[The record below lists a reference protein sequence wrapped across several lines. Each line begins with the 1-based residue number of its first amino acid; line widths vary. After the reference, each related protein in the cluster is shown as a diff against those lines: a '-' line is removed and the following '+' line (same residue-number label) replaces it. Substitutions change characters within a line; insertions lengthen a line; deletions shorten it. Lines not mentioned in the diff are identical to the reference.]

1 VTNVNNDGPLKH
13 IVVRYYSLS
22 RMEVTARQG
31 YFGISD
37 QSFWLYSAS
46 EFVLSGVLSM
56 RSPQTA
62 VAVAM
67 FVTLAGTLAVAA
79 QELKVRTVQGS
90 VVDEDNRPVASAV
103 VYLRDDRT
111 NSVRTYITTSSGH
124 YRFSWLGEYD
134 DYDLEAHTQNFRSH
148 RHTISQ
154 WDTRREFV
162 IDLKLDKK
170 EG

>member
-1 VTNVNNDGPLKH
+1 
-13 IVVRYYSLS
+13 
-22 RMEVTARQG
+22 
-31 YFGISD
+31 
-37 QSFWLYSAS
+37 
-46 EFVLSGVLSM
+46 M

-62 VAVAM
+62 VAIAM

-79 QELKVRTVQGS
+79 QELKVRTVEGR
-90 VVDEDNRPVASAV
+90 VVDEDNRAVASAV

-111 NSVRTYITTSSGH
+111 NSVRTYITNSSGH

-134 DYDLEAHTQNFRSH
+134 DYELEAHTQNFRSH

-170 EG
+170 QG

>member
-1 VTNVNNDGPLKH
+1 
-13 IVVRYYSLS
+13 
-22 RMEVTARQG
+22 
-31 YFGISD
+31 
-37 QSFWLYSAS
+37 
-46 EFVLSGVLSM
+46 M

-67 FVTLAGTLAVAA
+67 FVTLAGSLAVAA
-79 QELKVRTVQGS
+79 QELKVRTVQGR
-90 VVDEDNRPVASAV
+90 VVDQENRAVASAV

-111 NSVRTYITTSSGH
+111 NSVRTYITNSSGH

-134 DYDLEAHTQNFRSH
+134 DYELEAHTKNFRSH

-170 EG
+170 EKLSMSSRAVLSFPV

>member
-1 VTNVNNDGPLKH
+1 
-13 IVVRYYSLS
+13 
-22 RMEVTARQG
+22 
-31 YFGISD
+31 
-37 QSFWLYSAS
+37 
-46 EFVLSGVLSM
+46 M

-67 FVTLAGTLAVAA
+67 LVTLAGTVAVAA
-79 QELKVRTVQGS
+79 QELKLRTIQGR
-90 VVDEDNRPVASAV
+90 VVDEQNRAVASAV

-111 NSVRTYITTSSGH
+111 NSVRTYITNSSGH

-134 DYDLEAHTQNFRSH
+134 EYELEAQTKTFQSH

-154 WDTRREFV
+154 WDTRREFA

-170 EG
+170 QG